1 MQCASFFLE
10 MMMIL
15 MIMMVILIM
24 MMINDDNLEVSDL
37 EPALQSAWKLQVGP
51 DSASG
56 VKPGHSL
63 NEDGW
68 WCLASK
74 LVMGMAVFSGHSHQ
88 DNNIDSTF

>member
-1 MQCASFFLE
+1 MIMA
-10 MMMIL
+10 MMIL

-56 VKPGHSL
+56 VNPGHSIFTYLYIRYMYL
-63 NEDGW
+63 NIYIHSINVDG
-68 WCLASK
+68 C
-74 LVMGMAVFSGHSHQ
+74 
-88 DNNIDSTF
+88 